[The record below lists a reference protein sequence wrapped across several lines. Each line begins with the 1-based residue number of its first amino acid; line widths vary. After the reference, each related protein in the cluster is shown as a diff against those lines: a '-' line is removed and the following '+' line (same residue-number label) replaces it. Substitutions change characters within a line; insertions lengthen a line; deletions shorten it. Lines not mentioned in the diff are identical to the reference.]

1 MACVAAMA
9 HRGEIGSRSARGF
22 NRALHVSREKIVPLQ
37 GAPVYIGQTLVE
49 MSATVIAQ
57 SDHGSIRV
65 LAAFASEGMGLR
77 RHVETI
83 VKPWLAANAR
93 WALNNHRLLLG
104 AYEDVEQ
111 QNEFDLLQI
120 VEDLLGGYW
129 EKPLSKWEGRRD
141 GVLDLIGKA
150 TPGTFQPKP
159 SNRWDRRQAA
169 NRSAQRTLE
178 L

>member
-22 NRALHVSREKIVPLQ
+22 NRAMHVSKEKLVPLQ
-37 GAPVYIGQTLVE
+37 GAPVYIGQTLLDLP
-49 MSATVIAQ
+49 ATVIAQQ

-77 RHVETI
+77 RHVETV
-83 VKPWLAANAR
+83 VKSWLTANAR

-120 VEDLLGGYW
+120 VEDLLG
-129 EKPLSKWEGRRD
+129 
-141 GVLDLIGKA
+141 
-150 TPGTFQPKP
+150 
-159 SNRWDRRQAA
+159 
-169 NRSAQRTLE
+169 
-178 L
+178 

>member
-1 MACVAAMA
+1 MKSRVVAC
-9 HRGEIGSRSARGF
+9 S
-22 NRALHVSREKIVPLQ
+22 P
-37 GAPVYIGQTLVE
+37 
-49 MSATVIAQ
+49 AQ
-57 SDHGSIRV
+57 QSNHGSIRV

-77 RHVETI
+77 RHIETV
-83 VKPWLAANAR
+83 VKPWLTANTR

-129 EKPLSKWEGRRD
+129 EKPLSRWEGWRD

-150 TPGTFQPKP
+150 TPGTFQPSLQIDGIGAKLLIEAL
-159 SNRWDRRQAA
+159 SGRWSYDTDRREKRTVWYHVA
-169 NRSAQRTLE
+169 NAFSLLVATIAPTVSNEQIKVISNYDR
-178 L
+178 